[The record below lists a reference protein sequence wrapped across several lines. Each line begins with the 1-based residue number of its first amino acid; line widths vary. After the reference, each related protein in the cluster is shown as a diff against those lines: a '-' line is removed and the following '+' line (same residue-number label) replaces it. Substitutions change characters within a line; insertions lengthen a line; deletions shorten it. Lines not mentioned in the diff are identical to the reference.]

1 MEKALT
7 FVGEVVDQQ
16 TFLDGT
22 REFMIEAQSDAGVV
36 DAGAWLLTLS
46 LRWLAE
52 IDATVEEGDL
62 SLTGPDSDGVFA
74 ALREGAV
81 EMVYDEDSAEDVTQL
96 HLTAEV
102 RSGEG
107 RLAGWTGTIRL
118 SGRIV
123 RCDRSH
129 RQPPRCCVVRSV

>member
-7 FVGEVVDQQ
+7 LVGEVVDQQ

-22 REFMIEAQSDAGVV
+22 REYMIEAQSDSGP
-36 DAGAWLLTLS
+36 AGAGEWLLTLS
-46 LRWLAE
+46 FRWLAE

-62 SLTGPDSDGVFA
+62 SLTGPDGAGLFA
-74 ALREGAV
+74 TLTKGAA
-81 EMVYDEDSAEDVTQL
+81 EMVYDEDSAEEVTQL

-107 RLAGWTGTIRL
+107 RLSDRTGEIRL
-118 SGRIV
+118 SGRITGGQAHLEAET
-123 RCDRSH
+123 DLA
-129 RQPPRCCVVRSV
+129 PPD

>member
-1 MEKALT
+1 MEESIA

-22 REFMIEAQSDAGVV
+22 REFMIEAQSEARAGDAGE
-36 DAGAWLLTLS
+36 WLLTLS
-46 LRWLAE
+46 FRWMAE

-62 SLTGPDSDGVFA
+62 SLTGRDGAGVFA
-74 ALREGAV
+74 ALTEGAA

-96 HLTAEV
+96 HLTAQI

-107 RLAGWTGTIRL
+107 RLAESTGVIRL
-118 SGRIV
+118 SGRIIGGQAYLEAET
-123 RCDRSH
+123 DLT
-129 RQPPRCCVVRSV
+129 PPG